1 MRVEIYS
8 SMSPM
13 SMITIDLLIR
23 NISMPIRADR
33 GREEKEEE
41 EGRGSQIIVS
51 RRVKVKWLSRGT
63 IDAEGK
69 VVVFEAYDS
78 SRCTLLNGLMVIYRE
93 GIDGLFVCLSLP
105 TPNRG
110 ARTLSTSQLNDYIG
124 SARVISRGFLIVLIF
139 L

>member
-33 GREEKEEE
+33 GREEEEE

-69 VVVFEAYDS
+69 VVFEAYDS

>member
-33 GREEKEEE
+33 GREEEEEE

-105 TPNRG
+105 TPNLT
-110 ARTLSTSQLNDYIG
+110 AREPFRHHN
-124 SARVISRGFLIVLIF
+124 
-139 L
+139 